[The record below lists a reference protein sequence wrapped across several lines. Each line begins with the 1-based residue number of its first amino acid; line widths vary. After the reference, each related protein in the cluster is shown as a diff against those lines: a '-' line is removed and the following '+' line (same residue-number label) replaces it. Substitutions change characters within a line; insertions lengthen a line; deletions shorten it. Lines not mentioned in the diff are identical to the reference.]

1 MLKQLTLVVLAGAL
15 LPACILTTDDTTT
28 SVSESSSSDGT
39 TVATSTD
46 PTTGLTDPSD
56 GTTTNE
62 QTTDA
67 TTTTAP
73 TTTDGTTTDAPT
85 TDATTT
91 VATTTDGTTTDA
103 TTGQGGDY
111 GKCGWFAADKYYAC
125 ESDGA
130 VASLE
135 DPDGISPIAC
145 DPTVEEGGKCSEDE
159 GPVKGVGCC
168 TPEGVLYYCDSEGA
182 QTIVKQ
188 DCGL

>member
-1 MLKQLTLVVLAGAL
+1 MLKQLTIAVLVGTL

-28 SVSESSSSDGT
+28 TISSDSSSSDGT
-39 TVATSTD
+39 TVNTSTD

-56 GTTTNE
+56 GTTTDS
-62 QTTDA
+62 QTTDG
-67 TTTTAP
+67 TTTSP

-85 TDATTT
+85 TTDGTTT
-91 VATTTDGTTTDA
+91 VATTTDGTETDA
-103 TTGQGGDY
+103 TTGQGGF
-111 GKCGWFAADKYYAC
+111 GQCGWFAADKYYAC
-125 ESDGA
+125 ASDGA

-182 QTIVKQ
+182 QTIIKQ
-188 DCGL
+188 DCGA